1 MANADGSII
10 IDTELDNSGFEAGS
24 KKLEQSAMRVKRL
37 LESIGNTVQ
46 KGLSAA
52 MPSLARDLE
61 SVTRSQQNI
70 ANAGAQGAR
79 ATQEEMAQAV
89 SSSSDFAKEM
99 RTLEKSTTSLSGRVS
114 KLGESVRM
122 GFTTDRQLSRFQIQI
137 DSTREKIAQL
147 QQQLGK
153 MGSQKVPTADY
164 AYASD
169 AQEKAEQALLKLYD
183 RREMQEDTGVKENSA
198 AWQRLSVQIQHA
210 EEEVERYKAIIAGMK
225 ANGTAFVQGSSTA
238 ELQQTAAT
246 LQDMSARLAEYEQM
260 AANFDS
266 ISAPA
271 QASRAA
277 LEAVDSE
284 LQQKP
289 TDAENAS
296 SALSSFAGVLR
307 RVGSAALTATK
318 NLATAPFK
326 PFTAG
331 IKSAISSL
339 KSFVKQ
345 STRAKS
351 GTSGIKSAIS
361 SLKSFVTQAG
371 RAKLGASGLL
381 KGLTSIKTMLF
392 SRMKRMFISAIVNG
406 IQEGIKALAQFS
418 TAFNTSMSNI
428 KNSAKELSAN
438 LSVSLG
444 GLIQAIEPVLT
455 RIISAISTA
464 ISYLNALFA
473 MLGGK
478 STVTVAKKQMDSYAD
493 AAAGAGGAVK
503 ELKRQVYGFDEL
515 NKRSS
520 DNGGGGG
527 GSSAADMFEEVP
539 IDSLLP
545 DSIKDLFDRIKAAYM
560 ANDWTEIGRVVAD
573 GLNMGMSAVDDWIT
587 GILQPKAI
595 LWAQRIGQLINGLVE
610 RTDWGLMGKTLADGF
625 NTVVYFLATA
635 IETIDWRTMGAQL
648 ATGVY
653 SLVTNIDLTRILQGV
668 NAFALGFYNFFIGAI
683 QAIQWQQVGAQLY
696 ASMKNVFTTLDF
708 GSIASAAYEALGSA
722 FGAAAG
728 LLWGFIKSIGEDAV
742 KLLDEIGGLTMDGL
756 KEGIWNGIKNIG
768 SWIVEHVVDPLIN
781 GFCAA
786 LGINSPSTVMAEQ
799 GEYIVEGLLLGI
811 KNAWTAITSFFS
823 TVLGQLK
830 TTLQKAW
837 NDIKSSAS
845 SAWTQLKSTVTS
857 TFESARTALTTSANN
872 LKSSLS
878 SAWSSM
884 KSTATQA
891 WTNIKSSVSSAV
903 SSLKS
908 DTENKINS
916 VKTAVQNA
924 WSSITSATSSA
935 WNSIQSSVTSRWNSL
950 YNSFNSTNWYSVG
963 SNICSGIQNGINAG
977 WGWLSS
983 TVSGLARSLLNS
995 AKSALGIRSPSRLF
1009 RDEVGQFISLG
1020 IAEGITD
1027 TEANVIKAVS
1037 NVADSAVD
1045 GLESQKIN
1053 LGVSSGISGLD
1064 LVADRL
1070 SDIAATFR
1078 DITSMLTAMGGLS
1091 LPQIAVGSVVP
1102 PRTRVAGWGDSAAY
1116 PGVSE
1121 GNFEEFMNRNNDTLR
1136 EILEA
1141 IRKQK
1146 LAIDIDAL
1154 ARAVFTAHRSAE
1166 RSFGGT

>member
-1 MANADGSII
+1 MANGADGSIV
-10 IDTELDNSGFEAGS
+10 IDTELDNTGFQADSQKLLKAVSAMKGQIEAIGAKLRSGFSTSGQLERFITQTESAQDKVSQLREQLEDFGS
-24 KKLEQSAMRVKRL
+24 Q
-37 LESIGNTVQ
+37 TVQ
-46 KGLSAA
+46 TDEYSEL
-52 MPSLARDLE
+52 
-61 SVTRSQQNI
+61 V
-70 ANAGAQGAR
+70 AQ
-79 ATQEEMAQAV
+79 
-89 SSSSDFAKEM
+89 K
-99 RTLEKSTTSLSGRVS
+99 
-114 KLGESVRM
+114 
-122 GFTTDRQLSRFQIQI
+122 
-137 DSTREKIAQL
+137 
-147 QQQLGK
+147 
-153 MGSQKVPTADY
+153 
-164 AYASD
+164 
-169 AQEKAEQALLKLYD
+169 EKAEQALLKLYD

-210 EEEVERYKAIIAGMK
+210 EEEVERYEAAIANME
-225 ANGTAFVQGSSTA
+225 ANGTAFVQGSET
-238 ELQQTAAT
+238 Q
-246 LQDMSARLAEYEQM
+246 EYA
-260 AANFDS
+260 AAN
-266 ISAPA
+266 
-271 QASRAA
+271 AA
-277 LEAVDSE
+277 LENMAAE
-284 LQQKP
+284 LAQYRAEAEKP
-289 TDAENAS
+289 PDVSGWERFRS
-296 SALSSFAGVLR
+296 VLQR
-307 RVGSAALTATK
+307 AGSAALTVAK
-318 NLATAPFK
+318 GLAMPFK
-326 PFTAG
+326 PFA
-331 IKSAISSL
+331 A
-339 KSFVKQ
+339 
-345 STRAKS
+345 
-351 GTSGIKSAIS
+351 GIKSAIS

-587 GILQPKAI
+587 GTLQPKAI

-728 LLWGFIKSIGEDAV
+728 LLWGFIKEAWKDVSKWWYDVAYEDGQFTMEG
-742 KLLDEIGGLTMDGL
+742 LLN
-756 KEGIWNGIKNIG
+756 GIWNGIKGIG
-768 SWIVEHVVDPLIN
+768 SWIVEHIFKPFIN

-786 LGINSPSTVMAEQ
+786 FGINSPSTVMAEQ
-799 GEYIVEGLLLGI
+799 GEYIVEGLLMGI
-811 KNAWTAITSFFS
+811 KNAWNAITSFFS
-823 TVLGQLK
+823 TALGQLK

-935 WNSIQSSVTSRWNSL
+935 WSNIQSSVTSRWNSL
-950 YNSFNSTNWYSVG
+950 YNSFNSTNWFSVG
-963 SNICSGIQNGINAG
+963 SNICSGIANGINSG
-977 WGWLSS
+977 WSWLKN
-983 TVSGLARSLLNS
+983 TVTGLASRLLAAAES
-995 AKSALGIRSPSRLF
+995 RLGINSPSRVF
-1009 RDEVGQFISLG
+1009 RDEVGRFISLG

-1091 LPQIAVGSVVP
+1091 VPQIAAGSIVP
-1102 PRTRVAGWGDSAAY
+1102 LRTKISGNDGGVAAAL
-1116 PGVSE
+1116 SSFSSD
-1121 GNFEEFMNRNNDTLR
+1121 FEEFMTYNADLLK
-1136 EILEA
+1136 EILEVL
-1141 IRKQK
+1141 KK
-1146 LAIDIDAL
+1146 LHLNIDIDTLSKFVYSAQ
-1154 ARAVFTAHRSAE
+1154 RSAE
-1166 RSFGGT
+1166 RSYGGA

>member
-1 MANADGSII
+1 MANGADGSIVI
-10 IDTELDNSGFEAGS
+10 NTELDNTGFQADSQKLLKAVSAMKGQIEAIGAKLRSGFSTSGQLERFIAQTESAQDKVSQLREQLEDFGS
-24 KKLEQSAMRVKRL
+24 Q
-37 LESIGNTVQ
+37 TVQ
-46 KGLSAA
+46 TDEYSEL
-52 MPSLARDLE
+52 
-61 SVTRSQQNI
+61 V
-70 ANAGAQGAR
+70 AQ
-79 ATQEEMAQAV
+79 
-89 SSSSDFAKEM
+89 K
-99 RTLEKSTTSLSGRVS
+99 
-114 KLGESVRM
+114 
-122 GFTTDRQLSRFQIQI
+122 
-137 DSTREKIAQL
+137 
-147 QQQLGK
+147 
-153 MGSQKVPTADY
+153 
-164 AYASD
+164 
-169 AQEKAEQALLKLYD
+169 EKAEQALLKLYD

-210 EEEVERYKAIIAGMK
+210 EEEVERYEAAIANME
-225 ANGTAFVQGSSTA
+225 ANGTAFVQGSET
-238 ELQQTAAT
+238 Q
-246 LQDMSARLAEYEQM
+246 EYA
-260 AANFDS
+260 AAN
-266 ISAPA
+266 
-271 QASRAA
+271 AA
-277 LEAVDSE
+277 LENMAAE
-284 LQQKP
+284 LAQYRAEAEKP
-289 TDAENAS
+289 PDVSGWERFRS
-296 SALSSFAGVLR
+296 VLQR
-307 RVGSAALTATK
+307 AGSAVLTVTK
-318 NLATAPFK
+318 NIATAPFK
-326 PFTAG
+326 PFVA
-331 IKSAISSL
+331 
-339 KSFVKQ
+339 
-345 STRAKS
+345 
-351 GTSGIKSAIS
+351 GIKSAIS

-587 GILQPKAI
+587 GTLQPKAI

-635 IETIDWRTMGAQL
+635 IETIDWRTMGTQL

-653 SLVTNIDLTRILQGV
+653 SLVTSIDLTRILQGV
-668 NAFALGFYNFFIGAI
+668 NAVAIGFYNFFTGAI
-683 QAIQWQQVGAQLY
+683 QAINWQQLAAQLY
-696 ASMKNVFTTLDF
+696 GSVKAIFTTIDYA
-708 GSIASAAYEALGSA
+708 GIASAACEYLGSVA
-722 FGAAAG
+722 GAVVG
-728 LLWGFIKSIGEDAV
+728 FLWGLIKSIGKDAV

-935 WNSIQSSVTSRWNSL
+935 WSNIQSSVTSRWNSL
-950 YNSFNSTNWYSVG
+950 YNSFNSTNWFSVG

-983 TVSGLARSLLNS
+983 TVSGLASNLLRA
-995 AKSALGIRSPSRLF
+995 AKNALGIRSPSRLF

-1020 IAEGITD
+1020 MAEGITD
-1027 TEANVIKAVS
+1027 TEADVVKAVS
-1037 NVADSAVD
+1037 NVAKSAVD
-1045 GLESQKIN
+1045 GFEDNKIS
-1053 LGVSSGISGLD
+1053 LGVSDGVSGLD
-1064 LVADRL
+1064 IVADRL
-1070 SDIAATFR
+1070 SEIAATFR

-1091 LPQIAVGSVVP
+1091 VPQIAAGSIVP
-1102 PRTRVAGWGDSAAY
+1102 LRTKISGNDGGVAAAL
-1116 PGVSE
+1116 SSFSSD
-1121 GNFEEFMNRNNDTLR
+1121 FEEFMTYNADLLK
-1136 EILEA
+1136 EILEVL
-1141 IRKQK
+1141 KK
-1146 LAIDIDAL
+1146 LHLNIDIDTLSKFVYSAQ
-1154 ARAVFTAHRSAE
+1154 RSAE
-1166 RSFGGT
+1166 RSYGGA

>member
-1 MANADGSII
+1 MANGADGSIVI
-10 IDTELDNSGFEAGS
+10 NTELDNTGFQADSQKLLKAVSAMKGQIEAIGAKLRSGFSTSGQLERFIAQTESAQDKVSQLREQLEDFGS
-24 KKLEQSAMRVKRL
+24 Q
-37 LESIGNTVQ
+37 TVQ
-46 KGLSAA
+46 TDEYSEL
-52 MPSLARDLE
+52 
-61 SVTRSQQNI
+61 V
-70 ANAGAQGAR
+70 AQ
-79 ATQEEMAQAV
+79 
-89 SSSSDFAKEM
+89 K
-99 RTLEKSTTSLSGRVS
+99 
-114 KLGESVRM
+114 
-122 GFTTDRQLSRFQIQI
+122 
-137 DSTREKIAQL
+137 
-147 QQQLGK
+147 
-153 MGSQKVPTADY
+153 
-164 AYASD
+164 
-169 AQEKAEQALLKLYD
+169 EKAEQALLKLYD

-210 EEEVERYKAIIAGMK
+210 EEEVERYEAAIANME
-225 ANGTAFVQGSSTA
+225 ANGTAFVQGSET
-238 ELQQTAAT
+238 Q
-246 LQDMSARLAEYEQM
+246 EYA
-260 AANFDS
+260 AAN
-266 ISAPA
+266 
-271 QASRAA
+271 AA
-277 LEAVDSE
+277 LENMAAE
-284 LQQKP
+284 LAQYRAEAEKP
-289 TDAENAS
+289 PDVSGWERFRS
-296 SALSSFAGVLR
+296 VLQR
-307 RVGSAALTATK
+307 AGSAALTVAK
-318 NLATAPFK
+318 GLAMPFK
-326 PFTAG
+326 PFA
-331 IKSAISSL
+331 A
-339 KSFVKQ
+339 
-345 STRAKS
+345 
-351 GTSGIKSAIS
+351 GIKSAIS

-799 GEYIVEGLLLGI
+799 GEYIVEGLLMGI
-811 KNAWTAITSFFS
+811 KNAWNAITSFFS
-823 TVLGQLK
+823 TALSTIK
-830 TTLQKAW
+830 TTLSKAW
-837 NDIKSSAS
+837 SEIKSNAS
-845 SAWTQLKSTVTS
+845 SSWNSVKTSVTS
-857 TFESARTALTTSANN
+857 AFNTAKESVVNAATN

-878 SAWSSM
+878 NAWTTM
-884 KSTATQA
+884 KTNATQA
-891 WTNIKSSVSSAV
+891 WSNIKSSLSSTIA
-903 SSLKS
+903 SIRS
-908 DTENKINS
+908 DAENKVNS
-916 VKTAVQNA
+916 MRTSIQNA

-935 WNSIQSSVTSRWNSL
+935 WTNIKSSVTSRWNSL

-963 SNICSGIQNGINAG
+963 SNICSGIANGINSG
-977 WGWLSS
+977 WSWLKN
-983 TVSGLARSLLNS
+983 TVTGLASRLLAAAES
-995 AKSALGIRSPSRLF
+995 RLGINSPSRVF
-1009 RDEVGQFISLG
+1009 RDEVGRFISLG

-1027 TEANVIKAVS
+1027 TEANVVKAVS
-1037 NVADSAVD
+1037 NVAKSAVD
-1045 GLESQKIN
+1045 GFEDNKIS
-1053 LGVSSGISGLD
+1053 LGVSDGVSGLD
-1064 LVADRL
+1064 IVADRL
-1070 SDIAATFR
+1070 SEIAATFR

-1091 LPQIAVGSVVP
+1091 VPQIAAGSIVP
-1102 PRTRVAGWGDSAAY
+1102 LRTKISGNDGGVAAAL
-1116 PGVSE
+1116 SSFSSD
-1121 GNFEEFMNRNNDTLR
+1121 FEEFMTYNADLLK
-1136 EILEA
+1136 EILEVL
-1141 IRKQK
+1141 KK
-1146 LAIDIDAL
+1146 LHLNIDIDTLSKFVYSAQ
-1154 ARAVFTAHRSAE
+1154 RSAE
-1166 RSFGGT
+1166 RSYGGA